1 MLPVREKAS
10 ELAGEI
16 AEWSVYIGGVSA
28 LIGLLLSIF
37 SSQPFISLLMKS
49 GMLVSMLVALSGA
62 FSYLGLSN
70 VFLERQVRI
79 GLTDAEREGVSF
91 VGLVRIVS
99 GIGMFFIFLFFS

>member
-1 MLPVREKAS
+1 MLSVREKAS
-10 ELAGEI
+10 EFAREI
-16 AEWSVYIGGVSA
+16 AEWSIYIGGLSA
-28 LIGLLLSIF
+28 LIGLLLRIF

-70 VFLERQVRI
+70 VFLERQVRV

>member
-1 MLPVREKAS
+1 MLSVKEKVS
-10 ELAGEI
+10 EFAREI

-28 LIGLLLSIF
+28 FVSLLLGIFSPQPFMSIF
-37 SSQPFISLLMKS
+37 MKS
-49 GMLVSMLVALSGA
+49 GMLISMLVSLSGA

-70 VFLERQVRI
+70 VFLERQVRME
-79 GLTDAEREGVSF
+79 LTDAEREGVSF